1 MVLAV
6 DMVLTVTGHNEHVA
20 LFQGAVALGT
30 PDECQ
35 VWSLCDSFYV
45 IQFSFIKICFSAVFK
60 GMDGARSKGRRQLS

>member
-35 VWSLCDSFYV
+35 VWSLCDSLYV
-45 IQFSFIKICFSAVFK
+45 IQFSFIKICFSAAFE

>member
-6 DMVLTVTGHNEHVA
+6 DVVLTVTGHTEHVA
-20 LFQGAVALGT
+20 LFEGAVALGT

-35 VWSLCDSFYV
+35 VWSLGDSLYV
-45 IQFSFIKICFSAVFK
+45 IQFSVIKICFSAAFE